1 MNLHWSIK
9 TLNDICVKIT
19 DGAHNSPKSVVNGKP
34 MVSVKDLTRFGV
46 NLANARHIS
55 NDEFEKLVNQGC
67 RPEVG
72 DVLIAKDG
80 NSALDTVCTVKKELD
95 IVLLSSVAILRPN
108 KNLVDSDFLKYYFSS
123 SDTISYLKNNFISGA
138 AIPRVVLRDFKKA
151 EISLPSLQEQKKIS
165 GILNSLEDRIE
176 NLHQINNTLES
187 IAQALFKSWFID
199 FDPVHAKAEGRE
211 PEGMDAETAALF
223 PDSFEEAELGLVPK
237 GWGVKAVYDIATYI
251 NGASYRSF
259 EPNDERR
266 GLPIIKIAELKSGVT
281 TQTRYS
287 SVNMPDKY
295 KINYGDILFSW
306 SGNPDTSIDTFI
318 WSQGGAWLN
327 QHIFRVLPHSNQERS
342 FVLMILRHLK
352 PVFAEIARNK
362 QTTGLGH
369 VTIADLKRLKIVTPP
384 STILDKWN
392 AVVTPILD
400 QAFIMDCR
408 SKILSHLRDTLLP
421 RLISGQLIPDKVGE
435 MV

>member
-1 MNLHWSIK
+1 MYVMINIELQIK
-9 TLNDICVKIT
+9 SQKGFTVNEWRTLTIGEFCPFYYGKALTQPERKKGNIPVVSSAGIT
-19 DGAHNSPKSVVNGKP
+19 GFHNK
-34 MVSVKDLTRFGV
+34 
-46 NLANARHIS
+46 A
-55 NDEFEKLVNQGC
+55 
-67 RPEVG
+67 
-72 DVLIAKDG
+72 
-80 NSALDTVCTVKKELD
+80 
-95 IVLLSSVAILRPN
+95 
-108 KNLVDSDFLKYYFSS
+108 LVDSSGIIIGRKGTVGNTTLCDEPFWAIDTAFYILDDPQKRDLYFTYYL
-123 SDTISYLKNNFISGA
+123 LKNLDFSAMNSDSAVPG
-138 AIPRVVLRDFKKA
+138 LNRDHAHAMLVKV
-151 EISLPSLQEQKKIS
+151 PSIKEQKKIAN
-165 GILNSLEDRIE
+165 ILRIFDLRIE
-176 NLHQINNTLES
+176 LLKQTNTTLES

-223 PDSFEEAELGLVPK
+223 PDGFEETDLGLVPK
-237 GWGVKAVYDIATYI
+237 GWGEKAVYDIATYI

-295 KINYGDILFSW
+295 KINYEDILFSW

-318 WSQGGAWLN
+318 WSQGAAWLN

-342 FVLMILRHLK
+342 FVFMTLRYLK

-421 RLISGQLIPDKVGE
+421 RLISGQLIPNKVGE
-435 MV
+435 MA

>member
-1 MNLHWSIK
+1 MYVMINIELQIK
-9 TLNDICVKIT
+9 SQKGFTVNEWRTLTIGEFCPFYYGKALTQPERKKGNIPVVSSAGIT
-19 DGAHNSPKSVVNGKP
+19 GFHNK
-34 MVSVKDLTRFGV
+34 
-46 NLANARHIS
+46 A
-55 NDEFEKLVNQGC
+55 
-67 RPEVG
+67 
-72 DVLIAKDG
+72 
-80 NSALDTVCTVKKELD
+80 
-95 IVLLSSVAILRPN
+95 
-108 KNLVDSDFLKYYFSS
+108 LVDSSGIIIGRKGTVGNTTLCDEPFWAIDTAFYILDDPQKRDLYFTYYL
-123 SDTISYLKNNFISGA
+123 LKNLDFSAMNSDSAVPG
-138 AIPRVVLRDFKKA
+138 LNRDHAHAMLVKV
-151 EISLPSLQEQKKIS
+151 PSIKEQKKIAN
-165 GILNSLEDRIE
+165 ILRIFDLRIE
-176 NLHQINNTLES
+176 LLKQTNTTLES

-223 PDSFEEAELGLVPK
+223 PDGFEEIDLGLVPK
-237 GWGVKAVYDIATYI
+237 GWGEKAVYDIATYI

-295 KINYGDILFSW
+295 KINYEDILFSW

-318 WSQGGAWLN
+318 WSQGAAWLN

-342 FVLMILRHLK
+342 FVFMTLRYLK

-421 RLISGQLIPDKVGE
+421 RLISGQLIPNKVGE
-435 MV
+435 MA

>member
-1 MNLHWSIK
+1 MINIELQIK
-9 TLNDICVKIT
+9 SQKGFTVNEWRTLTIGEFCPFYYGKALTQPERKKGNIPVVSSAGIT
-19 DGAHNSPKSVVNGKP
+19 GFHNK
-34 MVSVKDLTRFGV
+34 
-46 NLANARHIS
+46 A
-55 NDEFEKLVNQGC
+55 
-67 RPEVG
+67 
-72 DVLIAKDG
+72 
-80 NSALDTVCTVKKELD
+80 
-95 IVLLSSVAILRPN
+95 
-108 KNLVDSDFLKYYFSS
+108 LVDSSGIIIGRKGTVGNTTLCDEPFWAIDTAFYILDDPQKRDLYFTYYL
-123 SDTISYLKNNFISGA
+123 LKNLDFSAMNSDSAVPG
-138 AIPRVVLRDFKKA
+138 LNRDHAHAMLVKV
-151 EISLPSLQEQKKIS
+151 PSIKEQKKIAN
-165 GILNSLEDRIE
+165 ILRIFDLRIE
-176 NLHQINNTLES
+176 LLKQTNTTLES

-223 PDSFEEAELGLVPK
+223 PDGFEETDLGLVPK
-237 GWGVKAVYDIATYI
+237 GWGEKAVYDIATYI

-295 KINYGDILFSW
+295 KINYEDILFSW

-318 WSQGGAWLN
+318 WSQGAAWLN

-342 FVLMILRHLK
+342 FVFMTLRYLK

-421 RLISGQLIPDKVGE
+421 RLISGQLIPNKVGE
-435 MV
+435 MA